1 MYVWTGSVVKTFPC
15 VTEHEG
21 LVPVYSTSIPAPI
34 LKQTK
39 AEFNSTPICS
49 RSAGGLFPLV
59 VSAEIVFAFLNSMRA
74 TYLSHLILPYLVIA
88 VFAESMPTNYGVH

>member
-1 MYVWTGSVVKTFPC
+1 
-15 VTEHEG
+15 
-21 LVPVYSTSIPAPI
+21 
-34 LKQTK
+34 
-39 AEFNSTPICS
+39 
-49 RSAGGLFPLV
+49 LV